1 LAWPAALAS
10 VLMNFAHIVDRMFIG
25 ELGLAEVTAVGFCGT
40 LVWFSFSFIELI
52 AAGTVAIVARYW
64 GSGDRAQGEES
75 GHKALWLGIGL
86 AAVLAALLYLFS
98 PLILRL
104 YIPTAEQYPLAV
116 GYMRLFAPGFAA
128 WMVAFTVHSVF
139 TGTGDTRTGMF
150 AFVSI
155 NVLNVFLNW
164 LLIFGNWGLPA
175 LGVRGAALATTISAY
190 VGLAVILL
198 AYRLRWS
205 NASLRGFLRDRPAWA
220 DVKRF
225 LRIGLPATG
234 HAITRP
240 LTGIAMMGLA
250 SRLTTPLPDGG
261 AANYVAS
268 AFTIGMMALS
278 FGHFFSNGL
287 MAAPAPLVGQFLGRG
302 EPERARDTA
311 HKVSRIGVV
320 IQAVLAVVYILFG
333 RELAVLFLRSQADP
347 AGNARVLEMAHR
359 YLIFIGLGSCVS
371 ILAWTYG
378 GAFRGAGDTKPPMWG
393 ALIANWVVKLPFA
406 LLAVYVFKW
415 HDVSIWSA
423 VFLSQ
428 VVEGLYVLLRFR
440 QGRWMTQKV

>member
-1 LAWPAALAS
+1 
-10 VLMNFAHIVDRMFIG
+10 MNFAHIVDRMFIG
-25 ELGLAEVTAVGFCGT
+25 ELGLAQVTAVGFSG
-40 LVWFSFSFIELI
+40 VIIWFSFAFIELVT
-52 AAGTVAIVARYW
+52 AGTVAIVARHW
-64 GSGDRAQGEES
+64 GSEEYDRGEAA

-86 AAVLAALLYLFS
+86 AVLMAGFLFLLS

-104 YIPTAEQYPLAV
+104 FSPTPEQYPL
-116 GYMRLFAPGFAA
+116 GRDYMRIFAPGFGAIL
-128 WMVAFTVHSVF
+128 VAYTIHSVF
-139 TGTGDTRTGMF
+139 TGSGDTRTGMF
-150 AFVSI
+150 AFVTI

-164 LLIFGNWGLPA
+164 LLIFGNWGFPQM
-175 LGVRGAALATTISAY
+175 GVRGAALATSISAF
-190 VGLAVILL
+190 VGLGIILA
-198 AYRLRWS
+198 AYRFKWS
-205 NASLRGFLRDRPAWA
+205 NVSLKGFFGHRPNLKDA
-220 DVKRF
+220 KRF

-240 LTGIAMMGLA
+240 MTGMAMMALA
-250 SRLTTPLPDGG
+250 STLTTMLAGG
-261 AANYVAS
+261 GEANYVAT

-311 HKVSRIGVV
+311 NKVSRIGVA
-320 IQAVLAVVYILFG
+320 IQVVLALVYVLFG
-333 RELAVLFLRSQADP
+333 KELAVLFLRNQADP
-347 AGNARVLEMAHR
+347 LGNARVLEMAHR
-359 YLIFIGLGSCVS
+359 YLIFIGLGACVS

-393 ALIANWVVKLPFA
+393 ALIANWAIKLPFT
-406 LLAVYVFKW
+406 LLAIYVFKW

-428 VVEGLYVLLRFR
+428 VAEGLYVWMRFR
-440 QGRWMTQKV
+440 QGRWMIQKV